1 MYSILGKLE
10 ALRPQPE
17 TPKET
22 AQKIYESVAAQGS
35 VLEGVAKVES
45 RLKEKF
51 AESNF
56 SQTSKAIQ
64 KSGKSKASAD
74 AIAATIGREKLGQKE
89 MTRRSVAGRKD
100 EGEITPTL
108 TGTKHRS
115 TNAYGGS
122 PKEKDPLATLDKA
135 GTNRI
140 EKAIGVK
147 FNHGQHNT
155 IKVDEKY
162 DPVKAVKQCA
172 KDYMDMVGYT
182 SVDQLE
188 AEDIES
194 IGGDCQMNYQDVCE
208 ILGCNLP
215 DSLGPV
221 KSYGPDE
228 HGNIVD
234 FEESTCN
241 ECGMYESECGCD
253 HTMKEDE
260 DTHLGGKKVKIDKG
274 IIHKSKATVDTEKEL
289 SRGDVPD
296 LDKDDVEPKAKQNRR
311 GAPKKADS
319 ERSNATQPWGGKPP
333 KDTYKHQKGSFVHK
347 VSDKAPKGS
356 PEYMGESKLSQRF
369 AQLSEGR
376 LMDDT
381 GETMEHILNRFKH
394 EVRNF
399 EQGGDLDQDLYEALF
414 DYYCDNGEMPYGVA
428 KARTGDPMEWVATN
442 LESHLRGGG
451 IVDGN
456 PDEDMFKDEGI
467 EMEAG
472 IPDNLPP
479 EQIPGKE
486 DLLKGKGRNYYE
498 EDTME
503 HELNELAK
511 LAGLTVADEGNA
523 FSGAV
528 AKAKADGIQPGEKI
542 TVGGKEYPVKES
554 TTLGDIARLAGV
566 ATEGRDYG
574 DTDVIPKKGEKV
586 ATYNNTPEEET
597 FPEEVLTKGGDGEVA
612 GKEKKMHPDK
622 PTFKNSDN
630 PLDENADPLDNLSRK
645 LLRAYESIKI
655 QK

>member
-630 PLDENADPLDNLSRK
+630 PLDENVDPLDNLSRK